1 MDDTVALA
9 HELLAAG
16 VDVLDCSSG
25 GNDSAGTDMPA
36 VPPVPGMQVP
46 FAERVRREVPGL
58 ATCAVGGIS
67 EPRQAED
74 ILQAGSAD
82 CVAMARTL
90 MEEPFWPVRAA
101 KELSDQGF
109 GVDYLEAGLMPG
121 KHNQR
126 LRWRDERAAK
136 QRDGG
141 AAAHEKAM
149 ADIEALTYDRF

>member
-82 CVAMARTL
+82 CIAMARTL

-109 GVDYLEAGLMPG
+109 GVDYLEAGLMPASTTSG
-121 KHNQR
+121 CGGWMSGR
-126 LRWRDERAAK
+126 RSSGTAARRRMRRRWQTSRR
-136 QRDGG
+136 
-141 AAAHEKAM
+141 
-149 ADIEALTYDRF
+149 